1 MFVGKIRMLDGLV
14 STHRL
19 FTTDSFQIS
28 GVATVVSYECK
39 MLVKLTPGVRR
50 PAGLQL
56 SGKRKLELRC
66 VYISAI
72 SRVILH

>member
-1 MFVGKIRMLDGLV
+1 MGWFPP
-14 STHRL
+14 TACL

-66 VYISAI
+66 IYIGAI
-72 SRVILH
+72 LQSILH

>member
-1 MFVGKIRMLDGLV
+1 MLDGLV

-19 FTTDSFQIS
+19 FTTDSFQTS

-50 PAGLQL
+50 PAELQL
-56 SGKRKLELRC
+56 SGKENWN
-66 VYISAI
+66 
-72 SRVILH
+72 